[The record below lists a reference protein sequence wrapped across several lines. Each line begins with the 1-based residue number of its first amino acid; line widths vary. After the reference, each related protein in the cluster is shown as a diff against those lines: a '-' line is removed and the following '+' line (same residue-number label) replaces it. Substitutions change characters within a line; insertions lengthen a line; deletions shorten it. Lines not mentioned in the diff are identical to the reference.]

1 MEKKKFRQGAEADIA
16 LSRLSKTKR
25 IIPFLTDMGGGGG
38 ILGSAVETSRDTQQG
53 HHRHKTLMSGM
64 KVFTCHFLLRI
75 YLRCEQR

>member
-1 MEKKKFRQGAEADIA
+1 MDEKESRQRAEADIA
-16 LSRLSKTKR
+16 LSRLLKAKQ
-25 IIPFLTDMGGGGG
+25 IILFLTNMGGG

>member
-1 MEKKKFRQGAEADIA
+1 MDEKESRQRAEADIA
-16 LSRLSKTKR
+16 LSRLLKAKQ
-25 IIPFLTDMGGGGG
+25 IILFLTNMGGGG
-38 ILGSAVETSRDTQQG
+38 ILGSTVETSRDMQQG